1 MVAFIASPLEDNE
14 KNLVTLAK
22 KLKKNEV
29 AVDLVNIGQP
39 QNLSKL
45 QAFIEAVNKED
56 NSHLVDIPCGLSVCD
71 ILVSSP
77 VVGGNQNFGFD
88 DPNMDPEIAE
98 AIRLSLE
105 EEKQRQEKEKQQ

>member
-1 MVAFIASPLEDNE
+1 M
-14 KNLVTLAK
+14 
-22 KLKKNEV
+22 
-29 AVDLVNIGQP
+29 
-39 QNLSKL
+39 
-45 QAFIEAVNKED
+45 
-56 NSHLVDIPCGLSVCD
+56 VDIPCGLSVCD

-105 EEKQRQEKEKQQ
+105 EEKQRQEKEK